1 MVSSLIRE
9 HLTTS
14 VLYSPVLVEVSAA
27 ARVYPDVNQNS
38 LESELT
44 RYSNPNELQLTEIL
58 AGLSGVSPEHLLNG
72 SRSDEPIDLALR
84 MVVQGAIS

>member
-1 MVSSLIRE
+1 MVSSLTRE
-9 HLTTS
+9 PLATS
-14 VLYSPVLVEVSAA
+14 VLDSPVLVEVSAA

-44 RYSNPNELQLTEIL
+44 RYSNPKELQLMEIL
-58 AGLSGVSPEHLLNG
+58 AGLRGVSPEHLLNG
-72 SRSDEPIDLALR
+72 SRSDEPIDLAIR